1 MRLLDSEDRRMD
13 STTSAVMTALIEAGN
28 IDTVYRDVYL
38 DRARTVL
45 APVLSLGDFHRLE
58 QERAALAEL
67 PLTIARALDNANW
80 SLVKQLSER
89 AQTLKQAIDDKG
101 GLLQTARSIYD
112 VRDVRLDP
120 FSPGLEP
127 FTRIARRELPT
138 LRKRAFELLETLER
152 VDVAWNDFYSAQR
165 RPFQERPQ
173 TGAELETDATS
184 SPEDT
189 VESARQALK
198 AGDMKRLEGLADALI
213 ATGTPSASVVAA
225 NVRATRIED
234 EPRRELQ
241 PVAYSSETLARAR
254 HLGLTSR
261 HLDPRMELASLRRYA
276 WTPSS
281 DEHGH
286 SAAAQVPLP
295 SGSLEGLRDGVE
307 MFVIHPLVNSGGAR
321 YLPSLVAEDVLV
333 EDFPDPADGQTPPAS
348 ELVKSLRLP
357 GRRGLPRIAIEQALL
372 MHGARILEKELGLD
386 PRVFRLVCIPPDV
399 YVRLD
404 ETEGWGRQPFWTH
417 FDGYLIRTVT
427 GQVRLQALAGGDVHY
442 GGLYELLAVGRD
454 YDSDRLLARFAVVQ
468 RARMAAW

>member
-1 MRLLDSEDRRMD
+1 MD
-13 STTSAVMTALIEAGN
+13 NTTSSVMTALIEAGN
-28 IDTVYRDVYL
+28 LDTVYRDVYL

-45 APVLSLGDFHRLE
+45 TPLLSLEDFHRLE

-67 PLTIARALDNANW
+67 PLTIARALDSANW

-89 AQTLKQAIDDKG
+89 AQTLKHAIDDKAA
-101 GLLQTARSIYD
+101 LLQTARSIYD

-127 FTRIARRELPT
+127 FTRIARSELPT
-138 LRKRAFELLETLER
+138 LRKRTLALLETLER
-152 VDVAWNDFYSAQR
+152 ADVAWKDFYAGR
-165 RPFQERPQ
+165 RRAFQARPQ
-173 TGAELETDATS
+173 TGSELEPDATS
-184 SPEDT
+184 SPADA

-198 AGDMKRLEGLADALI
+198 AGDMKRLAGLADALI
-213 ATGTPSASVVAA
+213 AAGTPSESVVSHAA
-225 NVRATRIED
+225 NAGGGRIGG
-234 EPRRELQ
+234 EPRQELQ

-261 HLDPRMELASLRRYA
+261 HLEPRIELASLRRYA

-281 DEHGH
+281 DERGT
-286 SAAAQVPLP
+286 SAAAQVRLP
-295 SGSLEGLRDGVE
+295 SGSPEGLRDGVA
-307 MFVIHPLVNSGGAR
+307 MFAIHPLVNSGGAR

-333 EDFPDPADGQTPPAS
+333 EDFPDPADGQTPAAS
-348 ELVKSLRLP
+348 ELLKSLQLP

-386 PRVFRLVCIPPDV
+386 PRVFRVVCIPPDV
-399 YVRLD
+399 YVRVG
-404 ETEGWGRQPFWTH
+404 EAEGWGRQPFWTH

-427 GQVRLQALAGGDVHY
+427 GQVRLQALAGGDVRY

-468 RARMAAW
+468 RARMVAW

>member
-1 MRLLDSEDRRMD
+1 MD
-13 STTSAVMTALIEAGN
+13 STASAVMTALIEAGN

-45 APVLSLGDFHRLE
+45 APVLSLEDFHRLE

-67 PLTIARALDNANW
+67 PLTIARALDRANW
-80 SLVKQLSER
+80 SLVQELSQC
-89 AQTLKQAIDDKG
+89 AQALKLAIDDKG

-138 LRKRAFELLETLER
+138 LRKRTLELLETLQR
-152 VDVAWNDFYSAQR
+152 ADVAWNDFYGARRRAFQAQT
-165 RPFQERPQ
+165 Q
-173 TGAELETDATS
+173 TFAELEADATS
-184 SPEDT
+184 SPADA

-198 AGDMKRLEGLADALI
+198 AGDLTRLAALADAQI
-213 ATGTPSASVVAA
+213 AVGTPSTSAVSQAA
-225 NVRATRIED
+225 HVGADRIED
-234 EPRRELQ
+234 APSQELQ
-241 PVAYSSETLARAR
+241 PAAYSSETLARAR
-254 HLGLTSR
+254 HLGLTAR
-261 HLDPRMELASLRRYA
+261 HLERRMELASLRRYA

-281 DEHGH
+281 DERGT
-286 SAAAQVPLP
+286 SAATQVPLP
-295 SGSLEGLRDGVE
+295 SGSPEGLRDGVA
-307 MFVIHPLVNSGGAR
+307 MFAIHPLVNSGGAR
-321 YLPSLVAEDVLV
+321 YLPNLVAEDVLV
-333 EDFPDPADGQTPPAS
+333 EDFPDPEEGQTPAAA
-348 ELVKSLRLP
+348 ELVKSLGLP

-372 MHGARILEKELGLD
+372 MHGARILEKDLGLD

-399 YVRLD
+399 YVRVG
-404 ETEGWGRQPFWTH
+404 EAEGWGRQPFWTH
-417 FDGYLIRTVT
+417 FDGYLIRTVM
-427 GQVRLQALAGGDVHY
+427 GQVRLQALAGGDVRY

>member
-1 MRLLDSEDRRMD
+1 MD
-13 STTSAVMTALIEAGN
+13 STTSTVMTTLTALIEAGN

-45 APVLSLGDFHRLE
+45 APVLSLEDFHRLE

-89 AQTLKQAIDDKG
+89 AQTLKHAIEDKG

-120 FSPGLEP
+120 FSHGLEP
-127 FTRIARRELPT
+127 FTRTARRELPT
-138 LRKRAFELLETLER
+138 LRKRMVELLETLQR
-152 VDVAWNDFYSAQR
+152 ADVAWNDFYVAR
-165 RPFQERPQ
+165 RRAFQARPQ
-173 TGAELETDATS
+173 TFAELETDVTS
-184 SPEDT
+184 SPADAL
-189 VESARQALK
+189 ESARQALK
-198 AGDMKRLEGLADALI
+198 GGDMKRLAWLADALI
-213 ATGTPSASVVAA
+213 GTGTPSESAVSQAA
-225 NVRATRIED
+225 HVGGGRIDD
-234 EPRRELQ
+234 EPPAELE

-254 HLGLTSR
+254 HLGLTAR
-261 HLDPRMELASLRRYA
+261 HLERRMELASLRRYA

-295 SGSLEGLRDGVE
+295 SGSPEGLRDGVE

-348 ELVKSLRLP
+348 GLVKSLRLP
-357 GRRGLPRIAIEQALL
+357 GRRGVPRIAIEQALL

-399 YVRLD
+399 YVRLG
-404 ETEGWGRQPFWTH
+404 EAEGWGRQPFWTH
-417 FDGYLIRTVT
+417 FDGYLIRTVM
-427 GQVRLQALAGGDVHY
+427 GQVRLQALAGGDVRY

-468 RARMAAW
+468 RARMVAW

>member
-1 MRLLDSEDRRMD
+1 MENAVG
-13 STTSAVMTALIEAGN
+13 AVMTALIEAGN

-38 DRARTVL
+38 DRARAIL
-45 APVLSLGDFHRLE
+45 IPLLSLEDFHRLE

-89 AQTLKQAIDDKG
+89 AQTLKHAIDEKS
-101 GLLQTARSIYD
+101 GLLQTARGVYD
-112 VRDVRLDP
+112 VRDVSLDP

-127 FTRIARRELPT
+127 FTRIPRRELPT
-138 LRKRAFELLETLER
+138 FGKRVLTLLETLER
-152 VDVAWNDFYSAQR
+152 ADVAWNAFYGAR
-165 RPFQERPQ
+165 RRAFQERPQ
-173 TGAELETDATS
+173 TGAELDTVGISSPTDALKA
-184 SPEDT
+184 
-189 VESARQALK
+189 ARQALK
-198 AGDMKRLEGLADALI
+198 AGDLKRLAGLAGAQV
-213 ATGTPSASVVAA
+213 AAGTPSESSAVPHAA
-225 NVRATRIED
+225 NVGADRRDD
-234 EPRRELQ
+234 EPRRQLQ
-241 PVAYSSETLARAR
+241 AVAYSSEALARAR

-261 HLDPRMELASLRRYA
+261 HLEPRMELASLRRYA

-281 DEHGH
+281 DEHGN
-286 SAAAQVPLP
+286 SAATQVPLP
-295 SGSLEGLRDGVE
+295 SGAPEGLRDGLA
-307 MFVIHPLVNSGGAR
+307 MFAIHPLVNSGGAR

-333 EDFPDPADGQTPPAS
+333 EDFPDPADGQTPAAS
-348 ELVKSLRLP
+348 ELLKSLRLP

-399 YVRLD
+399 YVRVG
-404 ETEGWGRQPFWTH
+404 EAEGWGRQPFWTH

-427 GQVRLQALAGGDVHY
+427 GQVRLQALAGGDVRY

-468 RARMAAW
+468 RARMVAW

>member
-1 MRLLDSEDRRMD
+1 MD
-13 STTSAVMTALIEAGN
+13 TTASSVMTALIEAGN

-38 DRARTVL
+38 DRARTFL
-45 APVLSLGDFHRLE
+45 APLLSLEEFRRLE

-67 PLTIARALDNANW
+67 PVTIARALDKANW

-89 AQTLKQAIDDKG
+89 VQTLKRAIDDKG
-101 GLLQTARSIYD
+101 GLLQTARSLYD

-120 FSPGLEP
+120 FSSGLEP

-138 LRKRAFELLETLER
+138 LRKRTLELIETLQR
-152 VDVAWNDFYSAQR
+152 ADVSWNDFYGAR
-165 RPFQERPQ
+165 RRAFQEGPQ

-184 SPEDT
+184 SPADA

-198 AGDMKRLEGLADALI
+198 AGDMKRLAGLADALI
-213 ATGTPSASVVAA
+213 ATGTPSASVVSNAA
-225 NVRATRIED
+225 NVRAARIED
-234 EPRRELQ
+234 EPCQELQ

-261 HLDPRMELASLRRYA
+261 HLEPRMELASLRRYA

-295 SGSLEGLRDGVE
+295 SGSPEGLRDGVAV
-307 MFVIHPLVNSGGAR
+307 FAIHPLVNSGGAR

-333 EDFPDPADGQTPPAS
+333 EDFPDPEDGQTPPAS

-386 PRVFRLVCIPPDV
+386 PRLFRLVCIPPDV
-399 YVRLD
+399 YVRVG
-404 ETEGWGRQPFWTH
+404 EAEGWGRQPFWTH
-417 FDGYLIRTVT
+417 FDGYLIRTVAD
-427 GQVRLQALAGGDVHY
+427 QVRLQALAGGDVRY
-442 GGLYELLAVGRD
+442 GGLYQLLAVSRE

-468 RARMAAW
+468 RARTVAW

>member
-1 MRLLDSEDRRMD
+1 MD
-13 STTSAVMTALIEAGN
+13 STASAVMTALIEAGN

-45 APVLSLGDFHRLE
+45 ARVLSLEDFHRLE

-67 PLTIARALDNANW
+67 PLTIARALDTANW
-80 SLVKQLSER
+80 SLVKELSER
-89 AQTLKQAIDDKG
+89 AQTLKHAIDDKG

-120 FSPGLEP
+120 LSPGLEP

-138 LRKRAFELLETLER
+138 LWKRVLGLLETLAR
-152 VDVAWNDFYSAQR
+152 TDVAWNDFYGAR
-165 RPFQERPQ
+165 RRAFQARPQ
-173 TGAELETDATS
+173 TDAELETVATS
-184 SPEDT
+184 SPTDAL
-189 VESARQALK
+189 ESARQALK
-198 AGDMKRLEGLADALI
+198 AGDLKRLAALAGAQI
-213 ATGTPSASVVAA
+213 AVGTPSGSAVSHAA
-225 NVRATRIED
+225 HVGAGRIED

-241 PVAYSSETLARAR
+241 PAAYSSETLARAR

-261 HLDPRMELASLRRYA
+261 HLEPRMELASLRRYA

-281 DEHGH
+281 DERG
-286 SAAAQVPLP
+286 SNTATQVPLP
-295 SGSLEGLRDGVE
+295 SGSPEGLRDGVA
-307 MFVIHPLVNSGGAR
+307 MFAIHPLVNSGGAR

-357 GRRGLPRIAIEQALL
+357 GRRGLPRITIEQALL
-372 MHGARILEKELGLD
+372 MHGARILETELGVD
-386 PRVFRLVCIPPDV
+386 PRIFRLVCIPPDV
-399 YVRLD
+399 YVRVG

-427 GQVRLQALAGGDVHY
+427 GQVRLQALAGGDVRY
-442 GGLYELLAVGRD
+442 GGLYHLLAVGRD

-468 RARMAAW
+468 RARMVAW